1 MKRQNSIVL
10 TAPNLS
16 PEVWGNFK
24 KMCESKC
31 FPYHSLKSKSFPI
44 EFEIYVIYKV
54 PQVRVLDFQ
63 KVKLKVSL
71 SPSD

>member
-24 KMCESKC
+24 KMCENKG

-54 PQVRVLDFQ
+54 PFN
-63 KVKLKVSL
+63 
-71 SPSD
+71 

>member
-10 TAPNLS
+10 TAPNLT

-24 KMCESKC
+24 KMCESKG

-44 EFEIYVIYKV
+44 EFDVYVIHKV
-54 PQVRVLDFQ
+54 PFN
-63 KVKLKVSL
+63 
-71 SPSD
+71 